1 MVAGVLTV
9 AYAALILRAGA
20 RRRARLDSG
29 ELDPKEFDTLGAWD
43 GVEEGAPKEA
53 QAFVSTKRI
62 AHEKSLG
69 IGALRRSRA
78 NVRFARCGALS
89 R

>member
-29 ELDPKEFDTLGAWD
+29 ELDPKEFDTPDAWD

-53 QAFVSTKRI
+53 
-62 AHEKSLG
+62 
-69 IGALRRSRA
+69 
-78 NVRFARCGALS
+78 
-89 R
+89 